1 MGVPAHKV
9 VDAVRN
15 QFALSRAG
23 EVVVECF
30 DGLRGEGLAGAVKV
44 PQQFL
49 LLRVDVEDRLVCVL
63 ELAPQPG
70 NVLELSVAIRMVSHR
85 FLLPCR
91 AASDLELS
99 QQTTDHAPTG
109 RSSQVDQPALQFSQR
124 QIRAQHAD
132 AQPIAR
138 REFLKSCLRF
148 ASSVGR
154 DSISTRRPPLF
165 FRTRPTA
172 ESSGSPNSGSS
183 PAGSPW
189 YRTPGHAKRTP
200 HCRTPT
206 WPYTVGDPSTTTK
219 RTTRSFS
226 GRSQPNRRPCDTS

>member
-1 MGVPAHKV
+1 MAGVEIDVGVPAHQV

-15 QFALSRAG
+15 QLALSRAG

-49 LLRVDVEDRLVCVL
+49 LLRVDVEDRLICIL

-99 QQTTDHAPTG
+99 QQTTNHAPTG

-124 QIRAQHAD
+124 QIRPQHAD

-154 DSISTRRPPLF
+154 DSIS
-165 FRTRPTA
+165 
-172 ESSGSPNSGSS
+172 
-183 PAGSPW
+183 
-189 YRTPGHAKRTP
+189 
-200 HCRTPT
+200 
-206 WPYTVGDPSTTTK
+206 
-219 RTTRSFS
+219 
-226 GRSQPNRRPCDTS
+226 NRRP

>member
-1 MGVPAHKV
+1 MAGVEIDVGVPAHKV

-15 QFALSRAG
+15 QLALSRAG

-99 QQTTDHAPTG
+99 QQTTNHAPTG

-124 QIRAQHAD
+124 QIRPQHAD

-138 REFLKSCLRF
+138 REFLKQLPQIRLQ
-148 ASSVGR
+148 
-154 DSISTRRPPLF
+154 RRP
-165 FRTRPTA
+165 
-172 ESSGSPNSGSS
+172 
-183 PAGSPW
+183 
-189 YRTPGHAKRTP
+189 
-200 HCRTPT
+200 
-206 WPYTVGDPSTTTK
+206 
-219 RTTRSFS
+219 
-226 GRSQPNRRPCDTS
+226 